1 MSPWLIFT
9 EYNCGSQLDKFQACR
24 LSSPSQWDHL
34 WNISVFEQYIQES
47 SESTKQVKSDLATS
61 SNHSLEDGRQHKA
74 QFFLSHRLIQGFLA
88 IVALLS
94 HRVAQWLVWAS
105 LYQLSTA
112 PMWHCVEQVN
122 GHGPGRGGPE
132 ANFFKLRQAS
142 MLVVRMKQDFLG
154 PEWKHKARQSTIC
167 IKVKMVKTLWRLWF
181 HSASPTDQH
190 WSTTARL
197 TRPKCVA
204 GWCWMML
211 DAADSGQ
218 GSFGQQKDRGL
229 KF

>member
-1 MSPWLIFT
+1 M
-9 EYNCGSQLDKFQACR
+9 EG
-24 LSSPSQWDHL
+24 
-34 WNISVFEQYIQES
+34 NIRRS
-47 SESTKQVKSDLATS
+47 
-61 SNHSLEDGRQHKA
+61 
-74 QFFLSHRLIQGFLA
+74 FFLSHRLIQGIPDNCRITITSCRSMA
-88 IVALLS
+88 CLS
-94 HRVAQWLVWAS
+94 LS
-105 LYQLSTA
+105 LPTEHSTNVTLCWTSEW
-112 PMWHCVEQVN
+112 PWS
-122 GHGPGRGGPE
+122 GSWWPWG
-132 ANFFKLRQAS
+132 NFFKLRQAS
-142 MLVVRMKQDFLG
+142 MLVVRMKQDCLG
-154 PEWKHKARQSTIC
+154 PEWKHKAHQSTIC